1 MEEWIQKATAE
12 LDRAKEARQA
22 GKEGMARVCARRAAG
37 IIAAQYLRGD
47 GIDLRDPSAY
57 HCLQVLQGMPGLTV
71 DLHQSIDALLLR
83 VNTDHRLPPNIDLI
97 EEVRRLSRSL
107 MGIELE

>member
-1 MEEWIQKATAE
+1 MEEWIE
-12 LDRAKEARQA
+12 RAKVEIDHAEEARQT

-37 IIAAQYLRGD
+37 IIAAQYLRGE

-71 DLHQSIDALLLR
+71 DMHQSIDALLLR
-83 VNTDHRLPPNIDLI
+83 VNSDHHLPANLDLI
-97 EEVRRLSRSL
+97 EAARGLSRVL